1 MELTLVLS
9 LFGSVTGAL
18 SLVGLMVA
26 LGMYKER
33 IDRHERWFNLLVEE
47 SPMRAWKSG
56 KVDRQSPFRAT
67 PELVASLPTEV
78 KEVCKRVAG
87 SCKSPSSP
95 TVADRLVA
103 ELDAE
108 TLGRFCVESGLTPLE
123 AIGGLT
129 TYTLELIKRSRR

>member
-1 MELTLVLS
+1 MDLTLVLS

-47 SPMRAWKSG
+47 SLMRAWKSG
-56 KVDRQSPFRAT
+56 KVERSSPYKTR
-67 PELVASLPTEV
+67 PELVSSLPADV
-78 KEVCKRVAG
+78 KDICLRVAG
-87 SCKSPSSP
+87 CCKSPSSRV
-95 TVADRLVA
+95 VADKLVT
-103 ELDAE
+103 EMDEEVLD
-108 TLGRFCVESGLTPLE
+108 RFCLASGLTPLE

-129 TYTLELIKRSRR
+129 TYTLELMRG